1 MAAKANNITV
11 SEAAKNITATIHV
24 KHGTPQKL
32 RYHIGLALVKLG
44 LRVIGFIKIEME
56 D

>member
-1 MAAKANNITV
+1 MAAKATNISV
-11 SEAAKNITATIHV
+11 SEVVKNATVRIHV
-24 KHGTPQKL
+24 KEGTPQKL